1 MADHHKSADLAVRA
15 TLGRD
20 VSDSERGEI
29 ASLIHAHNTGKI
41 DRRDFLRGCAALG
54 LSASAVFALM
64 SASKWTGVPEAAAAE
79 GVPGARHGG
88 ILKAAYSTDPAGFD
102 PSVPTSGMSHVVIEQ
117 IFSTVMSLDHEARPY
132 PDLAESF
139 DISDD
144 GLRYTFNLRK
154 GVKFH
159 NGDDLT
165 SEDVKFTFDRLRDP
179 DTGYPYATQVQTI
192 ENVEAPDPYTVIF
205 HLTERTGPF
214 LVYLAF
220 PGSSI
225 VPKKLVESGHDL
237 NAEPIGSG
245 PFKFVRYQPKNV
257 IEMVRN
263 EQFYEAD
270 KPYFDAL
277 EMRIVSDQTAL
288 TNSLRQG
295 VNNFSNQVAPKDWA
309 SLEAHP
315 DLATQAIAGSR
326 WHWMMTNTDK
336 KPLDDPAVRR
346 AIAYAIDRKS
356 ITDAIFFGLA
366 DPILGGIIPGWN
378 WAHAPE
384 TQVLPPNGDP
394 DKARQIL
401 TDAGYTEPI
410 ELTYTVSS
418 SMPIL
423 VNMAP
428 LIQANLLAAGFRV
441 KLDSVEIPRYW
452 DVVWSGGNY
461 ELSTMFW
468 LSPLAD
474 PDDFVGLN
482 YRCDSPMNPQHYCS
496 EKMDSLLAE
505 AKKAPTQEKRAELYK
520 EVQELSLE
528 EMPLVPL
535 VNAYVLNA
543 YTTKLKNYKPM
554 RTGFLKTLKNAYLEA

>member
-1 MADHHKSADLAVRA
+1 MDEEHKRADLAVRA
-15 TLGRD
+15 ALGRV
-20 VSDSERGEI
+20 VSDRERGEL
-29 ASLIHAHNTGKI
+29 ASLIHALTAGQI
-41 DRRDFLRGCAALG
+41 DRRSFFRGCAAIG
-54 LSASAVFALM
+54 LPALTAFTLM
-64 SASKWTGVPEAAAAE
+64 SASKWTAVSQAAAAE
-79 GVPGARHGG
+79 SVPGARHGG
-88 ILKAAYSTDPAGFD
+88 VLRAAYSTDPAGFD
-102 PSVPTSGMSHVVIEQ
+102 PAVPTSGMSHVVIEQ

-139 DISDD
+139 DISED
-144 GLRYTFNLRK
+144 GLRYTFKLRK

-165 SEDVKFTFDRLRDP
+165 AEDVKFTFDRLRKP
-179 DTGYPYATQVQTI
+179 ETGYPYATQVQTI
-192 ENVEAPDPYTVIF
+192 ESVEAPDDHAVIF
-205 HLTERTGPF
+205 HLSQRTGPF

-237 NAEPIGSG
+237 NAQPIGSG
-245 PFKFVRYQPKNV
+245 PFKFVRYKPKNV
-257 IEMVRN
+257 VEMVRN
-263 EQFYEAD
+263 DAFYEAD

-288 TNSLRQG
+288 TNSLRTG

-309 SLEAHP
+309 ALEAHP

-326 WHWMMTNTDK
+326 WHWMLTNTSK

-356 ITDAIFFGLA
+356 ITDAVFFGLA
-366 DPILGGIIPGWN
+366 DPILGGIIPKWN
-378 WAHAPE
+378 WAYAPD
-384 TQVLPPNGDP
+384 TQVLPPSGDP
-394 DKARQIL
+394 EKARKIL
-401 TDAGYTEPI
+401 AEAGYTEPI

-423 VNMAP
+423 VDMAP
-428 LIQANLLAAGFRV
+428 LIQANLLAAGFRI

-468 LSPLAD
+468 LSPMAD

-482 YRCDSPMNPQHYCS
+482 YRCDSPMNPQKFCS
-496 EKMDSLLAE
+496 EEMDRLLHE
-505 AKKAPTQEKRAELYK
+505 ANTAPTQEARAEIYEK
-520 EVQELSLE
+520 VQELSLE
-528 EMPLVPL
+528 QMPLVPL

-543 YTTKLKNYKPM
+543 YSNKLKNYKPM